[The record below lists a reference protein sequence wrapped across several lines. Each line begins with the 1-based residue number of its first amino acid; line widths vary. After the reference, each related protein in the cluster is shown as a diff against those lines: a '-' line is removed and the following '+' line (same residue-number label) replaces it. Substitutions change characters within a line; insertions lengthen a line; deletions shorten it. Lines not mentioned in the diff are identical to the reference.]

1 LKANQRE
8 IGEAVRL
15 WLWGHGVL
23 ERPPDFREW
32 SRGHGRVEEREIWF
46 LESSELGE
54 YLEREYGWP
63 GLKFCGVIRRRRCK
77 GTRVKDQGAWEEQ
90 EFLWVAGGAV
100 QDLNP
105 KKALRALRR
114 HWEIENRLF
123 WVRDV
128 DFSEDRL
135 HGRRIGPGLSVIRS
149 VAINLIRALGYR
161 FVVDGFRALS
171 ARADRG
177 LILLI
182 GPQP

>member
-8 IGEAVRL
+8 IGEAVRF
-15 WLWGHGVL
+15 WLWGNGVL

-77 GTRVKDQGAWEEQ
+77 GTRVKDKGAWEEQ

-105 KKALRALRR
+105 KKALKALRR

-149 VAINLIRALGYR
+149 MAINLIRALGYR

-177 LILLI
+177 LTLLI